1 MNENLTREQFM
12 EFFRNDDLLNTLST
26 DDRIEVFS
34 SILPGNSDFT
44 LDLFEKLFAVY
55 CVNDLM
61 IVKVE
66 NNKQ

>member
-34 SILPGNSDFT
+34 SILLGNSDFT
-44 LDLFEKLFAVY
+44 QDLFEKLFADY
-55 CVNDLM
+55 CVDHM
-61 IVKVE
+61 KIAKVE

>member
-26 DDRIEVFS
+26 DDRFEVFA

-44 LDLFEKLFAVY
+44 QDLFGKLFADY
-55 CVNDLM
+55 CVDHLR

>member
-12 EFFRNDDLLNTLST
+12 EFFRNDDLLNTLTT

-34 SILPGNSDFT
+34 SILLGNSEFT

-55 CVNDLM
+55 CVVHLKIGEVM
-61 IVKVE
+61 YSS
-66 NNKQ
+66 

>member
-12 EFFRNDDLLNTLST
+12 KFFRNDDLLNTLST
-26 DDRIEVFS
+26 DDRIEVFA

-44 LDLFEKLFAVY
+44 QDLFEKLFTDY
-55 CVNDLM
+55 CVGHLR